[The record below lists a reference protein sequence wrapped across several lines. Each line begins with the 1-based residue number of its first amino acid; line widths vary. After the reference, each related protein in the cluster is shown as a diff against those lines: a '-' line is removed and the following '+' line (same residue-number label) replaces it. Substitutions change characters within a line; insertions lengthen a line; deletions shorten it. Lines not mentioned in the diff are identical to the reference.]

1 LFMRIIRNYLLKDF
15 FSTFLFSLMLLSM
28 VMLLGNL
35 IKISD
40 MVMRKGV
47 NPIDAAKMLWLFIP
61 YLLGFTIPLSFLL
74 GILLSLGRLMADN
87 ELTAINVAGAS
98 AWRLAMPFF
107 CLGLILS
114 GVLFILNDRTIPDY
128 HYRSRKAMKRIY
140 SKNLTAFI
148 EPGTFCENF
157 PNHIIYTSDVDG
169 NALKNVFI
177 YEMSENEQPS
187 KVIYAETAQF
197 VTEENKLRLKL
208 NDGFRDQSD
217 PQKQTMARLN
227 FKTFFMDIP
236 LPGDES
242 LVTEKKPS
250 DMPLKELSRAIRLLK
265 NTGADPRALEIEYY
279 KRISFS
285 FSTVTF
291 VLLGFGAAL
300 AVRHREKTINFGLAL
315 ASAGIYYLLF
325 MLGAALVEHKYMNA
339 AAGMWLPNVI
349 VAAAGLWLLLKRR

>member
-1 LFMRIIRNYLLKDF
+1 MRIIRNYILRDF
-15 FSTFLFSLMLLSM
+15 FSTFIFSLLLLSM

-35 IKISD
+35 VKVSD

-47 NPIDAAKMLWLFIP
+47 NLIDAAGILWLFIP

-87 ELTAINVAGAS
+87 ELTAINVAGTS
-98 AWRLAMPFF
+98 AWRLTLPLF

-114 GVLFILNDRTIPDY
+114 GVLFILNDRTIPEY
-128 HYRSRKAMKRIY
+128 HYRSRKAMKSIY

-177 YEMSENEQPS
+177 YELSENEQPS
-187 KVIYAETAQF
+187 KVTYAETAQF
-197 VTEENKLRLKL
+197 VTEDNVLRLKL
-208 NDGFRDQSD
+208 NNGFRDQND

-236 LPGDES
+236 LPGNES
-242 LVTEKKPS
+242 ATAEKKPS
-250 DMPLKELSRAIRLLK
+250 DMPLKELSHTIRLLK
-265 NTGADPRALEIEYY
+265 HAGANPQPLEIEYF

-291 VLLGFGAAL
+291 VLLGFGTAL
-300 AVRHREKTINFGLAL
+300 TVKHREKTVNFGLAL
-315 ASAGIYYLLF
+315 ACAGIYYLLF
-325 MLGAALVEHKYMNA
+325 MLGAALVERKYLSV

-349 VAAAGLWLLLKRR
+349 VAAIGLWLMLKRR